1 MAGQFVIKRSTSNQ
15 FYFNLKAGNG
25 EVILTSEQYVSKSGA
40 ENGINSVKSN
50 APYDAN
56 YERKKATNDQFYFVL
71 KASNGQIIGKSE
83 LYKTSTGMET
93 GIQSVKNN
101 APSAPTVDLT

>member
-1 MAGQFVIKRSTSNQ
+1 MAGKFELKRSKSDQ
-15 FYFNLKAGNG
+15 FYFNLLAGNG
-25 EVILTSEQYVSKSGA
+25 EPILTSETYVSKSGA
-40 ENGINSVKSN
+40 EGGINSVRSN

-71 KASNGQIIGKSE
+71 KASNGQTIGKSE
-83 LYKTSTGMET
+83 LYKTSAGMET